1 MVRAR
6 RLANV
11 LRILLVAG
19 TAGLLAACDTAA
31 LSPSEVP
38 PSTPE
43 LAAGQVT
50 EAGITL
56 AATADP
62 AIVTSGEEI
71 TVVVELS
78 HDRSEPLVVS
88 GSGGGIVGFS
98 VTRVDDGLSSGP
110 SVSSSDCARHE
121 LPADEPTV
129 IPFAKSGGWS
139 EDDPNAGFLRTYFS
153 EPELTLPPGTWRID
167 ITTSGMLGEG
177 CIGEP
182 FGHELALMVTVT
194 D

>member
-1 MVRAR
+1 M
-6 RLANV
+6 
-11 LRILLVAG
+11 
-19 TAGLLAACDTAA
+19 LAACTAA
-31 LSPSEVP
+31 PSPSAVL

-62 AIVTSGEEI
+62 AVVAAGEEI
-71 TVVVELS
+71 NVVAELS
-78 HDRSEPLVVS
+78 HDLAEPLVVS
-88 GSGGGIVGFS
+88 GSGGGIVFFS
-98 VTRVDDGLSSGP
+98 VTRVEDGLSSGP
-110 SVSSSDCARHE
+110 SVSSSDCVRHE
-121 LPADEPTV
+121 LPAGEPTV

-139 EDDPNAGFLRTYFS
+139 EDDPNAGFLRTYFA
-153 EPELTLPPGTWRID
+153 EPELTLPAGTWRID

-177 CIGEP
+177 CSGQP
-182 FGHELALMVTVT
+182 LGHELALMVTVT

>member
-1 MVRAR
+1 MARAR
-6 RLANV
+6 RPVHV
-11 LRILLVAG
+11 LRILCVAAAALVLVAC
-19 TAGLLAACDTAA
+19 TAVP
-31 LSPSEVP
+31 SPSTVL

-56 AATADP
+56 AATVDP
-62 AIVTSGEEI
+62 AVVAAGDEI
-71 TVVVELS
+71 NVVAELS
-78 HDRSEPLVVS
+78 HDMAEPLVVS

-98 VTRVDDGLSSGP
+98 VTRVEDGLSSGP
-110 SVSSSDCARHE
+110 PVSSSDCARHE
-121 LPADEPTV
+121 LPPGVPTV
-129 IPFAKSGGWS
+129 IPFSKSGGWS

-153 EPELTLPPGTWRID
+153 EPQLTLPPGTWRID
-167 ITTSGMLGEG
+167 ITTTGMLGEG
-177 CIGEP
+177 CAGEP

>member
-1 MVRAR
+1 MGRAR
-6 RLANV
+6 RLVEV
-11 LRILLVAG
+11 LRSFLVVVA
-19 TAGLLAACDTAA
+19 AVVLAACTSAP
-31 LSPSEVP
+31 SPPAVL

-56 AATADP
+56 AATLEP
-62 AIVTSGEEI
+62 A
-71 TVVVELS
+71 VVAAGDAINVVAELS
-78 HDRSEPLVVS
+78 HDLPEPLVVS

-98 VTRVDDGLSSGP
+98 VTRVEDGLSSGP
-110 SVSSSDCARHE
+110 PVSSSDCARHE
-121 LPADEPTV
+121 LPPGVPTV

-177 CIGEP
+177 CTGEP
-182 FGHELALMVTVT
+182 FSHELALMVTVT